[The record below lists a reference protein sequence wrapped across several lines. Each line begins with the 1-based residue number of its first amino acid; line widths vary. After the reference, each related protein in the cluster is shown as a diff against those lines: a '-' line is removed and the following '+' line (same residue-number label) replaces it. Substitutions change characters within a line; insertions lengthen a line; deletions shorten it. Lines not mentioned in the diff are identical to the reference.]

1 MSLRSV
7 VNGLLLLCVIA
18 CSSVAAMASA
28 YHGQVTFSGLPL
40 PGSTVTVTAT
50 QGDKKVVAISDD
62 QGLFSFT
69 DLTDGKWS
77 LSIEM
82 TGFSPLKQEIT
93 VAPDAAVGTFEM
105 KVLTIDQIRAE
116 DKPVKFDP
124 AQLANPPTITVVS
137 APSAATAAAAKGKQ
151 AAGDKTQAAAGTP
164 SEAAP
169 PPDATAQQANDGYLI
184 NGSVNNAA
192 TSQFSM
198 NAAFGNNRNGGRSLY
213 NGNVHLVLENSALDA
228 QQYSLTGT
236 PVAKPQFNDYQFDV
250 NYGGPLN
257 IKHLMPRGPYFQVN
271 YSHQQN
277 NDYNTQTALFP
288 TGEDAFGN
296 WNLGSSTVTSIT
308 VPSDLATVAPA
319 CNAYLLAHPA
329 AEQVPAGSPAGT
341 PPAFTNNTI
350 PAQCV
355 TNTSNVLLGLYPKLT
370 QANTVTGDP
379 AHNFQLPLNSSSQSD
394 SLGLTLNKQI
404 GTKNSVYG
412 RFNFSDSRSNNP
424 SIFGFLD
431 TSTSLGM
438 NTSINYNRRFTQ
450 RLSGNV
456 SYSFSRGRSE
466 TTPYFSNKN
475 NIQATAGIN
484 GASTVSTY
492 WGPPSLGFSSG
503 ITGLSDGIYSYNPNE
518 TNGVSLSFYWNHL
531 RHNVQFG
538 GDFRRQEFNFHT
550 QTNPYGSLSFTGA
563 ATQVPTCTAPQ
574 TCTNAG
580 TGGSDLADFLLGIPD
595 TSAIAYGNADK
606 YLRQSAYDLFLNDDF
621 RVNPEFSLSAGIRW
635 EYGAPVTETKGRL
648 VNLDI
653 TPGFAQEAPVL
664 ATNPKGSLTGMSYP
678 TSLVHPDYSRPE
690 PHIGIAWRPISGSSL
705 LIRSGYDVTNDTSV
719 YQSEAYAMAQQAPLS
734 TSLRISNSTTCSF
747 NIVNP
752 FVQPGCSTTSPDTFA
767 IDPHFKVGYV
777 QTWNLS
783 AQRDLPFS
791 LQANVTYL
799 GTKGT
804 RGVQEILPNSCP
816 PQAADGSTT
825 CPYTG
830 VSGYEY
836 RTSNGNLSREAGS
849 IELRRRPRN
858 GFQARLLYT
867 YAKSLDD
874 DYSLSGQGSVSNGSG
889 IAQDWT
895 NPAGQRALSITDQ
908 RNLLD
913 LTAQYTTGMGLGGKM
928 MLSGWR
934 GAIYKEWT
942 VVTTFVVGSGLPE
955 TPIYGGAT
963 VSGTGISG
971 TIRPNVTGSPYAG
984 AKPGYVLNSAAY
996 SQPIGMYG
1004 DARRNSIEGPA
1015 QFSLNAGMNRT
1026 FRLHGK
1032 YTLDAQLQANNV
1044 LNHVVYTGWNTTWIP
1059 NSLTFGAP
1067 VNTNQ
1072 MRSVSLSLRA
1082 RF

>member
-1 MSLRSV
+1 MLLRRV
-7 VNGLLLLCVIA
+7 VNGILLLCVIA
-18 CSSVAAMASA
+18 CCSVAAMASA

-69 DLTDGKWS
+69 DLADGKWE

-82 TGFSPLKQEIT
+82 TGFAPLKQEIT
-93 VAPDAAVGTFEM
+93 VASDASVGTFVM
-105 KVLTIDQIRAE
+105 KVLTIAQIRAE

-124 AQLANPPTITVVS
+124 AQLANPPTIAAVS
-137 APSAATAAAAKGKQ
+137 APSAATVAAAKG
-151 AAGDKTQAAAGTP
+151 AAGTKAQAAAGAAP
-164 SEAAP
+164 EAAP
-169 PPDATAQQANDGYLI
+169 PSDATAQQANDGYLI

-213 NGNVHLVLENSALDA
+213 NGNIGLRIENSALDA

-236 PVAKPQFNDYQFDV
+236 PVAKSQFNNYGV
-250 NYGGPLN
+250 NFTFGGPLN
-257 IKHLMPRGPYFQVN
+257 IKRLMPRGPYFQIT
-271 YSHQQN
+271 YGHQQN
-277 NDYNTQTALFP
+277 NNYSTQTALIP
-288 TGEDAFGN
+288 TGVDAFGN

-319 CNAYLLAHPA
+319 CNAYLLANPLA
-329 AEQVPAGSPAGT
+329 AQVPAGSPPGT

-355 TNTSNVLLGLYPKLT
+355 TNTSNVLLGLYPQLT
-370 QANTVTGDP
+370 NATTVKNDP

-394 SLGLTLNKQI
+394 TIQLTLNKQF
-404 GTKNSVYG
+404 GNKNSVYG
-412 RFNFSDSRSNNP
+412 RFNFSDSRSSNP

-431 TSTSLGM
+431 TSASLGM

-466 TTPYFSNKN
+466 TTPYFSKNKN

-484 GASTVSTY
+484 GASTDSTY
-492 WGPPSLGFSSG
+492 FGPPSLGFSSG
-503 ITGLSDGIYSYNPNE
+503 ITGLSDGVYSYNPNE

-550 QTNPYGSLSFTGA
+550 QSNPYGSLNFNGTATKVPGCA
-563 ATQVPTCTAPQ
+563 ASQACP
-574 TCTNAG
+574 NAG

-621 RVNPEFSLSAGIRW
+621 RVNPEFTLNVGVRW

-664 ATNPKGSLTGMSYP
+664 ATNPKGSLTGKSYP

-734 TSLRISNSTTCSF
+734 TSLRISNSATCSF

-752 FVQPGCSTTSPDTFA
+752 FVQPGCSTTSLDTFA
-767 IDPHFKVGYV
+767 IDPNFKVGYV

-783 AQRDLPFS
+783 VERDLPAS
-791 LQANVTYL
+791 LHLVLGYL

-816 PQAADGSTT
+816 PQAAAGSTT

-836 RTSNGNLSREAGS
+836 RTSNGNLTREAGTVDF
-849 IELRRRPRN
+849 RRRLRN
-858 GFQARLLYT
+858 GFEARLLYT
-867 YAKSLDD
+867 FAKSLDD
-874 DYSLSGQGSVSNGSG
+874 DYSLSGQGSVNNGAG

-895 NPAGQRALSITDQ
+895 NPAGQRALSTTDQ
-908 RNLLD
+908 RHQLSM
-913 LTAQYTTGMGLGGKM
+913 TAQYTTGMGLGGKM

-942 VVTTFVVGSGLPE
+942 VQTTFVVGSGLPE
-955 TPIYGGAT
+955 TPIYGGVTA
-963 VSGTGISG
+963 VGTGISG
-971 TIRPNVTGSPYAG
+971 TIRPNVTGSPYSS
-984 AKPGYVLNSAAY
+984 AKPGYVLNLNAY
-996 SQPIGMYG
+996 SQPMGSYG
-1004 DARRNSIEGPA
+1004 DARRDSIEGPD
-1015 QFSLNAGMNRT
+1015 QFSLNANMNRT

-1032 YTLDAQLQANNV
+1032 YTLDTSLYANNV
-1044 LNHVVYTGWNTTWIP
+1044 LNHVVYSGWYATWIP
-1059 NSLTFGAP
+1059 NSPSFGAP
-1067 VNTNQ
+1067 LGTGQ
-1072 MRSVSLSLRA
+1072 MRTVSLSLRV

>member
-1 MSLRSV
+1 MSLRRV
-7 VNGLLLLCVIA
+7 VNGILLLCAIA
-18 CSSVAAMASA
+18 FSSVAAMASA

-69 DLTDGKWS
+69 DLADGKWS

-82 TGFSPLKQEIT
+82 TGFAPLKQEIV
-93 VAPDAAVGTFEM
+93 VAPDAAAGTFEM
-105 KVLTIDQIRAE
+105 KVLTIAQIRAE
-116 DKPVKFDP
+116 DKPVKFDA
-124 AQLANPPTITVVS
+124 AQLANPPVVAVVS
-137 APSAATAAAAKGKQ
+137 APSAATVAAGKGAAAAGAK
-151 AAGDKTQAAAGTP
+151 AQAAAGGPPEAPP
-164 SEAAP
+164 SE
-169 PPDATAQQANDGYLI
+169 ATAQQANDGYLI

-198 NAAFGNNRNGGRSLY
+198 NAAFGNNRNGGHSLY
-213 NGNVHLVLENSALDA
+213 NGNIGLRIENSALDA

-236 PVAKPQFNDYQFDV
+236 PVAKPQFNNYGLQF
-250 NYGGPLN
+250 NFGGPLN
-257 IKHLMPRGPYFQVN
+257 IKHLMPRGPYFQIN
-271 YSHQQN
+271 YAHQQN
-277 NDYNTQTALFP
+277 NSYTTQTALIP
-288 TGEDAFGN
+288 TGEDGFGN
-296 WNLGSSTVTSIT
+296 WNLTSPTVTSIT
-308 VPSDLATVAPA
+308 VPSDLATVGAPG
-319 CNAYLLAHPA
+319 CYAYLTSN
-329 AEQVPAGSPAGT
+329 GYSPSQISAGT
-341 PPAFTNNTI
+341 ATFANNII

-355 TNTSNVLLGLYPKLT
+355 ANASSVLLGLYPKLT
-370 QANTVTGDP
+370 PANTVTGDT
-379 AHNFQLPLNSSSQSD
+379 AYNYQLPLNSSSQSD
-394 SLGLTLNKQI
+394 SVGLTLNKQF
-404 GTKNSVYG
+404 GNKNSLYG
-412 RFNFSDSRSNNP
+412 RFNFNDTRSSSPN
-424 SIFGFLD
+424 IFGFLD
-431 TSTSLGM
+431 TSASLGM
-438 NTSINYNRRFTQ
+438 NTNINYNRRFTQ
-450 RLSGNV
+450 RLSGNLG
-456 SYSFSRGRSE
+456 YSFSRGRSE
-466 TTPYFSNKN
+466 TTPYFSKNKN

-484 GASTVSTY
+484 GASTDPNY
-492 WGPPSLGFSSG
+492 FGPPSLGFSSG
-503 ITGLSDGIYSYNPNE
+503 ITGLYDGISSYNPNE
-518 TNGVSLSFYWNHL
+518 TNSVSLSFYWNHL

-538 GDFRRQEFNFHT
+538 GDFRRQEFNYHT
-550 QTNPYGSLSFTGA
+550 QSNPYGSLSFTGA
-563 ATQVPTCTAPQ
+563 ATQVPSCTAPA
-574 TCTNAG
+574 TCANAG

-606 YLRQSAYDLFLNDDF
+606 YLRQSAYDLFLDDDF
-621 RVNPEFSLSAGIRW
+621 RVNPEFSIHAGIRW

-664 ATNPKGSLTGMSYP
+664 ATSPKGSLTGMSYP

-690 PHIGIAWRPISGSSL
+690 PHVGIAWRPISGSSL

-734 TSLRISNSTTCSF
+734 TSLRISNSTACPF

-752 FVQPGCSTTSPDTFA
+752 FVQPSCSTTSPDTFA
-767 IDPHFKVGYV
+767 IDPNFKVGYV

-783 AQRDLPFS
+783 VQRDLPMS
-791 LQANVTYL
+791 LQAVVTYV

-816 PQAADGSTT
+816 PQAADGSTK

-836 RTSNGNLSREAGS
+836 RTSNGNLTREAGS
-849 IELRRRPRN
+849 FELRRRLRN

-874 DYSLSGQGSVSNGSG
+874 DYSLSGQGPVNNASG

-908 RNLLD
+908 RHLVN

-942 VVTTFVVGSGLPE
+942 VQTTFVVGSGLPE

-984 AKPGYVLNSAAY
+984 AKAGYVLNPAAY
-996 SQPIGMYG
+996 SAPIGAYG
-1004 DARRNSIEGPA
+1004 DARRDSIEGPD

-1026 FRLHGK
+1026 FRLHDK
-1032 YTLDAQLQANNV
+1032 YTLDAQLNATNV
-1044 LNHVVYTGWNTTWIP
+1044 LNHVVYTSWNTTWIP
-1059 NSLTFGAP
+1059 NSPSFGAP
-1067 VNTNQ
+1067 LPPGQ
-1072 MRSVSLSLRA
+1072 MRTVSLSLRV